1 MNADGDSEVAAQ
13 SENIPTDINENQK
26 IQTPIKM
33 TSENNADALQTIGG
47 PPRSSAVQTLDQNSS
62 GNGGVGSSSQNSN
75 LKNNQTSNGVNN
87 NVGGS
92 LNNINSGNLRKSQE
106 SEDEEEEEGF
116 IGGAGNPSNPGRA
129 GGFWG
134 GAGVGAGQ
142 FSRAV
147 SPSMMDN
154 MSEISSQAPGPPT
167 QIVRSKS
174 RNDMISGTAGPNQPG
189 PSSRYSNALSFWKA
203 RCVTLYRNGDPFF
216 GGMDFRFKP
225 GRDIGTLEAFLDK
238 ITQRMDLPR
247 GARYIFSMDG
257 DRKYNLDELEDG
269 SSYVVSS
276 YKAFKVSWLFI
287 LKFRSFILEE
297 TFKIN
302 M

>member
-1 MNADGDSEVAAQ
+1 MAAQ
-13 SENIPTDINENQK
+13 IENLTDINENQK

-47 PPRSSAVQTLDQNSS
+47 PPRSSAVTTLDQNSS
-62 GNGGVGSSSQNSN
+62 GNGGVGGSSSQNSN

-106 SEDEEEEEGF
+106 SEEEEEEEGF
-116 IGGAGNPSNPGRA
+116 IGGTGNNPSNSGRA

-134 GAGVGAGQ
+134 GASGGIGQ
-142 FSRAV
+142 FSRAA

-174 RNDMISGTAGPNQPG
+174 RNDMISGTSGGQIQPG

-276 YKAFKVSWLFI
+276 YKAFKVSLFFF
-287 LKFRSFILEE
+287 LLNSGHYSKKE

>member
-1 MNADGDSEVAAQ
+1 MNADVDSEVAAQ
-13 SENIPTDINENQK
+13 RENITTDINENQK

-33 TSENNADALQTIGG
+33 ASENNADALQTIGG
-47 PPRSSAVQTLDQNSS
+47 PPRSSAVTTLDQNSS

-75 LKNNQTSNGVNN
+75 LKNSQTSNGVNN
-87 NVGGS
+87 NVGGGS
-92 LNNINSGNLRKSQE
+92 LNNINSGGNLRKSQE
-106 SEDEEEEEGF
+106 SEDEEEEDGF
-116 IGGAGNPSNPGRA
+116 IGGVGGNNSSNPGRA

-134 GAGVGAGQ
+134 GAGGGAGQ

-174 RNDMISGTAGPNQPG
+174 RNDMISGAAGQIQPG
-189 PSSRYSNALSFWKA
+189 PSSRYSSALSFWKA

-225 GRDIGTLEAFLDK
+225 GRDIGSLEAFLDK

-276 YKAFKVSWLFI
+276 YKAFKVSCF
-287 LKFRSFILEE
+287 FF
-297 TFKIN
+297 N
-302 M
+302 VY

>member
-13 SENIPTDINENQK
+13 IENKTTDINENQK

-33 TSENNADALQTIGG
+33 ASENNADALQTIGG
-47 PPRSSAVQTLDQNSS
+47 PPRSSAVTTLDQNSS

-116 IGGAGNPSNPGRA
+116 IGGAGNNPSISGRA

-134 GAGVGAGQ
+134 GASGGVGQ
-142 FSRAV
+142 FSRAA

-174 RNDMISGTAGPNQPG
+174 RNDMISGTPGPIQPG

-276 YKAFKVSWLFI
+276 YKAFKVSCLFNI
-287 LKFRSFILEE
+287 QVIILEE

>member
-13 SENIPTDINENQK
+13 SENKPTDINENQK
-26 IQTPIKM
+26 VQTPIKM

-47 PPRSSAVQTLDQNSS
+47 PPRSSAVTTLDQNSS

-75 LKNNQTSNGVNN
+75 IKNNQSTNGVNN

-116 IGGAGNPSNPGRA
+116 VSAAGNNPSNPGRA

-134 GAGVGAGQ
+134 GGAGVGAGQ
-142 FSRAV
+142 FSRAA

-174 RNDMISGTAGPNQPG
+174 RNDMISGTAGPIQPG

-276 YKAFKVSWLFI
+276 YKAFKVSW
-287 LKFRSFILEE
+287 SFYSRGNVY
-297 TFKIN
+297 KIN

>member
-13 SENIPTDINENQK
+13 FENKPTDINENQK
-26 IQTPIKM
+26 VQTPIKM

-47 PPRSSAVQTLDQNSS
+47 PRSSAVTTLDQNSS
-62 GNGGVGSSSQNSN
+62 GNGGVGGSSSQNSN

-92 LNNINSGNLRKSQE
+92 SNNINSGNLRKSQE
-106 SEDEEEEEGF
+106 SEEEEEEEGF
-116 IGGAGNPSNPGRA
+116 IGAGSVNNPSNLGRA

-134 GAGVGAGQ
+134 GASGGVGP
-142 FSRAV
+142 FSRAA

-174 RNDMISGTAGPNQPG
+174 RNDMISGTSGQNQPG

-276 YKAFKVSWLFI
+276 YKAFKVSLFLI
-287 LKFRSFILEE
+287 
-297 TFKIN
+297 IN
-302 M
+302 SGHLYSKGNV